1 MQNQSPSTTQS
12 QPLSQTPDLTGNTV
26 GEKILEEASPASL
39 EELMN
44 RAPQISDAEAD
55 RIIDYLRAQR
65 EKFAAQEAAPKPK
78 KAPRKKGPNIDGTE
92 HSLPPEISVDELLKD
107 IDLDF

>member
-1 MQNQSPSTTQS
+1 MQSQSPSTPPS
-12 QPLSQTPDLTGNTV
+12 QPSSQNQTTEPV

-44 RAPQISDAEAD
+44 RAPQITDAEAD

-65 EKFAAQEAAPKPK
+65 EKFALQESTPKPK
-78 KAPRKKGPNIDGTE
+78 KAPRQKGPI
-92 HSLPPEISVDELLKD
+92 ISADELLKD
-107 IDLDF
+107 IDLNF

>member
-1 MQNQSPSTTQS
+1 MQNQSPSTPPS
-12 QPLSQTPDLTGNTV
+12 QNSSTENELLA
-26 GEKILEEASPASL
+26 EASPASL

-44 RAPQISDAEAD
+44 RAPQITDAEAD

-78 KAPRKKGPNIDGTE
+78 KAPRQKGPIL
-92 HSLPPEISVDELLKD
+92 SADELLKD
-107 IDLDF
+107 IDLNF

>member
-12 QPLSQTPDLTGNTV
+12 QPSSQTTTESEHV

-55 RIIDYLRAQR
+55 RIIEYLRAQR

-78 KAPRKKGPNIDGTE
+78 KAPRQKGPIL
-92 HSLPPEISVDELLKD
+92 SADELLKD
-107 IDLDF
+107 IDLNF

>member
-1 MQNQSPSTTQS
+1 MQNQSPSTTPS
-12 QPLSQTPDLTGNTV
+12 PNSSQTPDGKTV
-26 GEKILEEASPASL
+26 GEDILTEASPASL

-55 RIIDYLRAQR
+55 RIIEYLRAQR

-78 KAPRKKGPNIDGTE
+78 KVPRQKGPIL
-92 HSLPPEISVDELLKD
+92 SADELLKD
-107 IDLDF
+107 IDLNF

>member
-1 MQNQSPSTTQS
+1 MQNQSPSTPQS
-12 QPLSQTPDLTGNTV
+12 QTSSTTDGADLLN
-26 GEKILEEASPASL
+26 EASPASL

-55 RIIDYLRAQR
+55 RIIEYLRGQR

-78 KAPRKKGPNIDGTE
+78 KVPRHKGPV
-92 HSLPPEISVDELLKD
+92 ISADELLKD
-107 IDLDF
+107 IDMNF

>member
-1 MQNQSPSTTQS
+1 MQSQSPSTPQS
-12 QPLSQTPDLTGNTV
+12 QPSSTMQANAEPV

-78 KAPRKKGPNIDGTE
+78 KAPRQKGPIL
-92 HSLPPEISVDELLKD
+92 SADELLKD
-107 IDLDF
+107 IDLNF